1 LKIFITGAEIRQ
13 VDDLTY
19 TVFYKDKPIRDFSN
33 RSAAVMF
40 GLSIDQLEQELQLQ
54 LRYKSA

>member
-1 LKIFITGAEIRQ
+1 MKIFITGAEIRQ
-13 VDDLTY
+13 VDELTY
-19 TVFYKDKPIRDFSN
+19 TVFYKDKPLRDFDN

-40 GLSIDQLEQELQLQ
+40 GLSIDCLEKELQ

>member
-19 TVFYKDKPIRDFSN
+19 TVFYKDKPLRDFDN

-40 GLSIDQLEQELQLQ
+40 GLSIDCLEKELQ